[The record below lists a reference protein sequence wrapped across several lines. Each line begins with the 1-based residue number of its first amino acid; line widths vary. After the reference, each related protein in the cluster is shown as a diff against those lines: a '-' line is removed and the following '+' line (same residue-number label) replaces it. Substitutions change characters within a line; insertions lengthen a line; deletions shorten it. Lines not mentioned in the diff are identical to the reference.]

1 MIGEPEVE
9 GDGGDPE
16 GAWRKGASADVV
28 RGGVRGARTRPW
40 PWVFGAVVATSA
52 AWALVLHLSGYGKEA
67 VPDLHHYRIS
77 GSPCSGSSLKPLTDA
92 LGTGHVEVSPAE
104 MQTGPALDAAECT
117 LTAQRSVGTHW
128 QASYSTVVT
137 VQLHKK
143 TDPAAEFDDVG
154 GSRHTLEPVAPSD
167 DGSGTTTA
175 ILAVGGSTHVVR
187 VPDIGDRAY
196 LMTSDGDETLTVL
209 HGGAV
214 LTVAVDVQEKWT
226 GPGALPPPD
235 ADGIPQRPPR
245 QAGYRPALVATMR
258 GLMSALSGPT
268 TQVGKETP

>member
-16 GAWRKGASADVV
+16 GAWTEGASADVV

-40 PWVFGAVVATSA
+40 PWVLGAVVATSA
-52 AWALVLHLSGYGKEA
+52 VWALVLQLSGYGKES

-77 GSPCSGSSLKPLTDA
+77 GSPCGGSSLKPLTDA
-92 LGTGHVEVSPAE
+92 LGAGHVEVFPADT
-104 MQTGPALDAAECT
+104 QTGPALDQAACT

-154 GSRHTLEPVAPSD
+154 SSRHTVEPVAPSD

-175 ILAVGGSTHVVR
+175 ILATAGSTHVVR
-187 VPDIGDRAY
+187 VPDLGDRAY
-196 LMTSDGDETLTVL
+196 LLTSGRDETLTVL

-226 GPGALPPPD
+226 GPGAVPPPD

-245 QAGYRPALVATMR
+245 QAGYRAALVATMR
-258 GLMSALSGPT
+258 GLMSALSGPA
-268 TQVGKETP
+268 TQARNETP